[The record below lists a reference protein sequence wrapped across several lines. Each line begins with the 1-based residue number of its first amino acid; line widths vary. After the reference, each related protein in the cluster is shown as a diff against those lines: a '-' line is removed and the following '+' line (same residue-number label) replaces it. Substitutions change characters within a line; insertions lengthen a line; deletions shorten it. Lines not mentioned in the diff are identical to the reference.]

1 MKKEFEKYG
10 VLNEISRSRF
20 YGRISEGWDFY
31 DEASDANGEKYDIVY
46 SSSKMIFGWLEKE
59 N

>member
-10 VLNEISRSRF
+10 VLDKVSRRRF
-20 YGRISEGWDFY
+20 YGLISEGWDFY
-31 DEASDANGEKYDIVY
+31 DRERDVEGEEYDIVY

>member
-10 VLNEISRSRF
+10 VLDMVSTRRF
-20 YGRISEGWDFY
+20 YGLISEGWTFY
-31 DEASDANGEKYDIVY
+31 DRAFDAEGEEYDIVY
-46 SSSKMIFGWLEKE
+46 SSSKMTFGWLEKE